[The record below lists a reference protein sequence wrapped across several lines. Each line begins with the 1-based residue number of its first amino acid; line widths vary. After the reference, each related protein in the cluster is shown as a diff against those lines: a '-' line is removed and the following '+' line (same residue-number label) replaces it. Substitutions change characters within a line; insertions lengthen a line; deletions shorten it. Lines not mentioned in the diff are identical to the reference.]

1 MRPTPLLRSL
11 ARNAPATTA
20 HTAAELASRT
30 VHVKAHPTARTLA
43 ERREVLRV
51 LEGFGEVVMF
61 RCLKHHPLEPIPN
74 SFFGIFASAASVKE
88 IINASPIRYQL
99 TSGPVNTV
107 ADPPLSAPDASA
119 SSPNTSDSE
128 QENKSESETQNE
140 LSSSSPNPNDPPS
153 QTFSLTLNPTTF
165 SHPEHILSLST
176 NPLYHPFRPVTP
188 LRSAIAAHL
197 AKNLPL
203 NIGMGRAGLCDW
215 ESGDNLGRRRRLD
228 EEGGTGAGAENM
240 NAPWRLMERDLERR
254 EGRGRGRG
262 VMGGL
267 RRFVRGKG
275 KAEGKEGVRNEGVG
289 KDILGVIG
297 GRG

>member
-1 MRPTPLLRSL
+1 MRTTPLLRSL
-11 ARNAPATTA
+11 ARNASSPTPIA
-20 HTAAELASRT
+20 HAQAAAELASRT
-30 VHVKAHPTARTLA
+30 VHVKVHPTARTLA

-74 SFFGIFASAASVKE
+74 SFFGLFASAASVKE

-99 TSGPVNTV
+99 TS
-107 ADPPLSAPDASA
+107 A
-119 SSPNTSDSE
+119 SSPSPSSN
-128 QENKSESETQNE
+128 ENQPETE
-140 LSSSSPNPNDPPS
+140 LPPS
-153 QTFSLTLNPTTF
+153 NPPTQTFSLTLNTTTF

-197 AKNLPL
+197 AKNLPP

-228 EEGGTGAGAENM
+228 DEIGAGAENM
-240 NAPWRLMERDLERR
+240 NVPWRLMERDLERR
-254 EGRGRGRG
+254 EGKGRG
-262 VMGGL
+262 VMAGL
-267 RRFVRGKG
+267 RGFIRGG
-275 KAEGKEGVRNEGVG
+275 EGARNEGLRIKEYG
-289 KDILGVIG
+289 MKEYE
-297 GRG
+297 

>member
-1 MRPTPLLRSL
+1 MRATPLLRSI
-11 ARNAPATTA
+11 ARNASPPTPIA
-20 HTAAELASRT
+20 HAQAAAEFASRT
-30 VHVKAHPTARTLA
+30 VHVKVHPTARTLA

-74 SFFGIFASAASVKE
+74 SFFGLFASAASVKE

-99 TSGPVNTV
+99 TSGPVNSA
-107 ADPPLSAPDASA
+107 ADPPDASA
-119 SSPNTSDSE
+119 SSPNPASPES
-128 QENKSESETQNE
+128 QPENTPETE
-140 LSSSSPNPNDPPS
+140 LPPSSPNPTNPPT
-153 QTFSLTLNPTTF
+153 QTFSLTLNTTTF

-197 AKNLPL
+197 AKNLPP

-228 EEGGTGAGAENM
+228 EEGGAGAENM
-240 NAPWRLMERDLERR
+240 NVPWRLMERDLERR
-254 EGRGRGRG
+254 EGRGRGI
-262 VMGGL
+262 MAGL
-267 RRFVRGKG
+267 RGFVRGG
-275 KAEGKEGVRNEGVG
+275 GGGAE
-289 KDILGVIG
+289 
-297 GRG
+297 